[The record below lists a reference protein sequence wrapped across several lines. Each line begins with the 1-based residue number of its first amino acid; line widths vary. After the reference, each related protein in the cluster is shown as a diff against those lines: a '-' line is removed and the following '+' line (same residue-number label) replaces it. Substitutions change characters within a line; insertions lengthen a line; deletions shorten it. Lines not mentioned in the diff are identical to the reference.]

1 MSSMAAFSPFLSPN
15 SFTPLSGTAK
25 HTDYHSSSSCLSRLL
40 QQHLCKT
47 TTTSTSNNSK
57 KREFPAASV
66 AASSSI
72 SFPYQPPINVDYL
85 EQEFSGHGVV
95 FKAIG
100 DSCVAKMELD
110 NGSKAIMM
118 LPSGLITSYK
128 ASMWHGGTVELLQS
142 SVSESEEN
150 GVSSA
155 AAAIAIQGG
164 VSLAFDCSSE
174 VGQQVPWSPTNW
186 ALHQI
191 TGNPQDHIQVEL
203 ISTDSEDMIEIK
215 YIITLKQDVL
225 ISEIVVSNSTSSSL
239 QLTGSILS
247 HLTVSSPDATYAI
260 GLERSDFFT
269 RLPIL
274 SSFGIIPPDF
284 GMKNE
289 AQISKLWQQ
298 MAGWG
303 PNNQNDGKQADTNQ
317 RGNNEEEMEGE
328 EDDNYKHLRE
338 QMSRIYTSA
347 PTDFT
352 IIDRGR
358 RNSVVVGRDG
368 FDELYMFSPGSS
380 HEDYGKYAYIC
391 VGQSAVLK
399 PIIVHPNESWR
410 GGQRLYNPNL

>member
-40 QQHLCKT
+40 QQHLYKTTTTSNKT

-57 KREFPAASV
+57 KREFPVASV
-66 AASSSI
+66 AASSPI

-85 EQEFSGHGVV
+85 KQEFSGHGVV

-150 GVSSA
+150 GVGSG

-164 VSLAFDCSSE
+164 VSLALDCSSE

-352 IIDRGR
+352 IIDRVL
-358 RNSVVVGRDG
+358 SSYISLTDSG
-368 FDELYMFSPGSS
+368 FGS
-380 HEDYGKYAYIC
+380 KF
-391 VGQSAVLK
+391 
-399 PIIVHPNESWR
+399 R
-410 GGQRLYNPNL
+410 

>member
-142 SVSESEEN
+142 SVSGSEEN
-150 GVSSA
+150 GVGGA

-247 HLTVSSPDATYAI
+247 HLT
-260 GLERSDFFT
+260 
-269 RLPIL
+269 
-274 SSFGIIPPDF
+274 
-284 GMKNE
+284 
-289 AQISKLWQQ
+289 ISKLWQQ

>member
-1 MSSMAAFSPFLSPN
+1 MSCSENIPTNSAASTQHSRDKPLYPLVGKTQKKKVMSSMAAFSPFLSPN

-25 HTDYHSSSSCLSRLL
+25 HTDYHSSSSSCLSRLL
-40 QQHLCKT
+40 QQHLYKT

-57 KREFPAASV
+57 KREFPVASV

-150 GVSSA
+150 GDGGA

-191 TGNPQDHIQVEL
+191 TGNPQDHIQV
-203 ISTDSEDMIEIK
+203 
-215 YIITLKQDVL
+215 
-225 ISEIVVSNSTSSSL
+225 
-239 QLTGSILS
+239 
-247 HLTVSSPDATYAI
+247 P
-260 GLERSDFFT
+260 FF
-269 RLPIL
+269 
-274 SSFGIIPPDF
+274 
-284 GMKNE
+284 
-289 AQISKLWQQ
+289 
-298 MAGWG
+298 
-303 PNNQNDGKQADTNQ
+303 
-317 RGNNEEEMEGE
+317 
-328 EDDNYKHLRE
+328 
-338 QMSRIYTSA
+338 
-347 PTDFT
+347 
-352 IIDRGR
+352 
-358 RNSVVVGRDG
+358 
-368 FDELYMFSPGSS
+368 
-380 HEDYGKYAYIC
+380 
-391 VGQSAVLK
+391 
-399 PIIVHPNESWR
+399 
-410 GGQRLYNPNL
+410 

>member
-40 QQHLCKT
+40 QQHFNKT

-57 KREFPAASV
+57 KREFPVASV
-66 AASSSI
+66 AASSPI

-85 EQEFSGHGVV
+85 KQEFSGHGVV

-150 GVSSA
+150 GVGSG

-164 VSLAFDCSSE
+164 VSLALDCSSE

-247 HLTVSSPDATYAI
+247 HLT
-260 GLERSDFFT
+260 
-269 RLPIL
+269 
-274 SSFGIIPPDF
+274 
-284 GMKNE
+284 
-289 AQISKLWQQ
+289 ISKLWQQ

-399 PIIVHPNESWR
+399 PIIVCPNESWR